1 LFHREI
7 EDLIREVNRMRFRS
21 IVATA
26 LATALIA
33 PVFVQAEEGMWPI
46 DELKK
51 LDFKRLEKMGLEL
64 EAKEIFDGKG
74 GGIAGAIVS
83 LGGGTGSFVSPE
95 GLILTNHHVAFT
107 ALQRASSEEHN
118 YIEEGFNAES
128 LEDEIPAHGYR
139 AYVLLDIKDVTK
151 KVLGAVDDG
160 MSDVERYE
168 AIEQRIKEI
177 VEEAERDRDVECSVE
192 DFFDGMI
199 YKLFTYFT
207 IKDIRI
213 AYAPPRAIG
222 NYGGDIDNW
231 MWPRHTGDFSFLRA
245 YVSPDGSS
253 ADYAEENM
261 PYSPPVHLA
270 VSTAGVKEGD
280 YTMILGYPGRTMRY
294 RTSNSVA
301 HHQEYNYPSRIA
313 MFGDLIAIYQEA
325 AAADPGVAIKVASYD
340 QMLNNSMKN
349 YQGMLEGFEKAGLLQ
364 NKLRE
369 EAEFT
374 AWLEGNKK
382 MKEKYG
388 HILPSIAALYQD
400 NRTFRE
406 KSQIIG
412 IMHFPSLLL
421 RAGSTLSRWSEEK
434 EKPDL
439 DREPG
444 FQERDVP
451 RLEQGLRMIDMNY
464 DRETDKKVLKYFL
477 MAALELPADQRI
489 LAVDAIVEGAESP
502 EESVDAFIEK
512 LYANTKLES
521 ADERQ
526 RMFGLSREELMAEK
540 DAFVAFA
547 GDLLVERK
555 ELEERDKAFAGA
567 LNKLRPGLIE
577 AYSEWKGGALYPD
590 ANSTMRLTYGT
601 VQGYSPRDAVEYD
614 YITTL
619 SGVIEKCTGEDPF
632 DCPPKLVELHEKRIF
647 GSYIDQIKGDMP
659 VDFLSTCDI
668 TGGNSGSPILN
679 GRGEV
684 IGSAFDGN
692 YESISADYIFND
704 ELTRAINVDVRYIL
718 FVLEKFSGARYLLDE
733 MTIR

>member
-1 LFHREI
+1 
-7 EDLIREVNRMRFRS
+7 MRFRM
-21 IVATA
+21 IVVAA
-26 LATALIA
+26 LAVTLLA
-33 PVFVQAEEGMWPI
+33 PLSVSAEEGMWPI

-51 LDFKRLEKMGLEL
+51 LDFDELKKLGLEL
-64 EAKEIFDGKG
+64 SAKEIFDGKG
-74 GGIAGAIVS
+74 GGIAGGIVS

-118 YIEEGFNAES
+118 YIEEGFNA
-128 LEDEIPAHGYR
+128 LTLDDEIPAHGYR

-151 KVLGAVDDG
+151 KVLGAVEGD
-160 MSDVERYE
+160 MSDVERYK

-177 VEEAERDRDVECSVE
+177 VSEAEKDRDVECRVE
-192 DFFDGMI
+192 EFFDGMI
-199 YKLFTYFT
+199 YKMFTYFT

-245 YVSPDGSS
+245 YISPDGSS
-253 ADYAEENM
+253 AEYAEENM
-261 PYSPPVHLA
+261 PYSPEVHLA
-270 VSTAGVKEGD
+270 VSTAGVEEGD
-280 YTMILGYPGRTMRY
+280 FTMIIGYPGRTMRY

-301 HHQEYNYPSRIA
+301 HHQEYNYPTRIK
-313 MFGDLIAIYQEA
+313 MFGDLISIYQEA
-325 AAADPGVAIKVASYD
+325 AAGDPGVAIKVASYD

-349 YQGMLEGFEKAGLLQ
+349 YQGMLEGFEKAGLLD
-364 NKLRE
+364 KKHE
-369 EAEFT
+369 EEKAFA
-374 AWLEGNKK
+374 AWLDDNGK

-388 HILPSIAALYQD
+388 HILPAIEALYED
-400 NRTFRE
+400 NRTYRE
-406 KSQIIG
+406 KSQVIN
-412 IMHFPSLLL
+412 IMNFPCLLL

-439 DREPG
+439 EREPG
-444 FQERDVP
+444 YQERDVP

-477 MAALELPADQRI
+477 MMALELPAGQRI
-489 LAVDAIVEGAESP
+489 RAVDAIVEGAEDP
-502 EESVDAFIEK
+502 EAAVDGFIEK
-512 LYANTKLES
+512 LYSNTKLES
-521 ADERQ
+521 ADERL
-526 RMFGLSREELMAEK
+526 RMFGLSRAELTAEK

-547 GDLLVERK
+547 GEFLVERK
-555 ELEERDKAFAGA
+555 ELEERDKAFGGA
-567 LNKLRPGLIE
+567 LNKLRPKLIE
-577 AYSEWKGGALYPD
+577 AYAEWKGGALYPD

-601 VQGYSPRDAVEYD
+601 VKGYSPRDAVQYD

-619 SGVIEKCTGEDPF
+619 SGVIEKHTGEIPF
-632 DCPPKLVELHEKRIF
+632 DCPPELLELYGKRNLGVYVDRATADI
-647 GSYIDQIKGDMP
+647 P

-692 YESISADYIFND
+692 YESISADYIFNE

-718 FVLEKFSGARYLLDE
+718 FILAKFSGAQHLLDE
-733 MTIR
+733 MTIH